1 MNWESA
7 IQQYIDHLTYV
18 ERKAKLTLNSY
29 LSDLNQVQHYFE
41 IQNIEFETVDTKLLN
56 QFIEVDT
63 HLKSNAS
70 MLRMISSIKGLYRF
84 LNLIDEKRLNP
95 TINMISL
102 KKTRRL
108 PKTISINEINQL
120 LQSEEGSQMNLDLT
134 LIDLLYSCGLR
145 VTELVS
151 LKLNQVY
158 LDDGYLRVLGKG
170 NKERM
175 IPMGKLTASNLRKYM
190 TSTRVIWLKNKTENI
205 FINTKGNNI
214 SRQYVYT
221 MLVAKEKA
229 LGLNNHISPHKLR
242 HSFATSLLNGGAD
255 LRVVQELLGHA
266 DISTTQIYT
275 HVDENRLRSAY
286 DKIHPK
292 RKGD

>member
-1 MNWESA
+1 MNWETVIS
-7 IQQYIDHLTYV
+7 QYVDHLTYV
-18 ERKAKLTLNSY
+18 ERKAKLTIESY
-29 LSDLNQVQHYFE
+29 RSDLKNLQIYFE
-41 IQNIEFETVDTKLLN
+41 KNQIDFELVDTEKLN
-56 QFIEVDT
+56 QYITEEVK
-63 HLKSNAS
+63 HKSNAS
-70 MLRMISSIKGLYRF
+70 VLRMISSIKGLYNY
-84 LNLIDEKRLNP
+84 LNRLDEKRPDP
-95 TINMISL
+95 TVNL
-102 KKTRRL
+102 FKVKKTTRL
-108 PKTISINEINQL
+108 PKIINQTEIDQL
-120 LQSEEGSQMNLDLT
+120 LESQEGSHLNLDLT

-145 VTELVS
+145 VSELVT

-158 LDDGYLRVLGKG
+158 LDDGYLRILGKG

-175 IPMGKLTASNLRKYM
+175 VPMGKLTASNLRNYI
-190 TSTRVIWLKNKTENI
+190 TSTRLMWLKTKTENV
-205 FINTKGNNI
+205 FINPKGKSV

-229 LGLNNHISPHKLR
+229 LGLNHHISPHKLR

-275 HVDENRLRSAY
+275 HIEENRLKSAY
-286 DKIHPK
+286 DKIYPK

>member
-1 MNWESA
+1 MNWENV
-7 IQQYIDHLTYV
+7 IGQYIDHLTYV
-18 ERKAKLTLNSY
+18 QRKAKLTQQSY
-29 LSDLNQVQHYFE
+29 LNDLKQFQHYFE
-41 IQNIEFETVDTKLLN
+41 EKGIAFEDVDTSTLN
-56 QFIEVDT
+56 GMIIAMSGE
-63 HLKSNAS
+63 KSNAS
-70 MLRMISSIKGLYRF
+70 ILRMISSIKGLYRF
-84 LNLIDEKRLNP
+84 ITRIDETHIDPTVNMVTVKKRHRIP
-95 TINMISL
+95 KIIS
-102 KKTRRL
+102 T
-108 PKTISINEINQL
+108 TEINDL
-120 LQSEEGSQMNLDLT
+120 LTTDEGSHLGLDLV

-151 LKLNQVY
+151 LKLNQVF
-158 LDDGYLRVLGKG
+158 LDDGYLRILGKG

-175 IPMGKLTASNLRKYM
+175 VPMGKLTVSNLRNYI
-190 TSTRVIWLKNKTENI
+190 SGSRNLWLKTKTENV
-205 FINTKGNNI
+205 FINKKGKPI

-229 LGLNNHISPHKLR
+229 LGLDNHISPHKLR

-275 HVDENRLRSAY
+275 HVEENRLKSAY

>member
-1 MNWESA
+1 MNWETTIS
-7 IQQYIDHLTYV
+7 QYVDHLTYV
-18 ERKAKLTLNSY
+18 ERKAKLTIESY
-29 LSDLNQVQHYFE
+29 RSDLKNLQNYFEKNQVDFDA
-41 IQNIEFETVDTKLLN
+41 VDTSLIN
-56 QFIEVDT
+56 QFITEEVR
-63 HLKSNAS
+63 HKSNAS
-70 MLRMISSIKGLYRF
+70 VLRMISSIKGFYSYLNRLDEKRIDPT
-84 LNLIDEKRLNP
+84 LNLIK
-95 TINMISL
+95 I
-102 KKTRRL
+102 KKTTRL
-108 PKTISINEINQL
+108 PKIVNQTEIEQL
-120 LQSEEGSQMNLDLT
+120 LESKEGSHLNLDLT

-145 VTELVS
+145 VNELVS

-158 LDDGYLRVLGKG
+158 LDDGYLRILGKG

-175 IPMGKLTASNLRKYM
+175 VPMGKLTASNLRNYI
-190 TSTRVIWLKNKTENI
+190 TSTRLMWLNTKTENV
-205 FINTKGNNI
+205 FINPKGKAV

-221 MLVAKEKA
+221 MLVTKEKA
-229 LGLNNHISPHKLR
+229 LGLNHHISPHKLR

-275 HVDENRLRSAY
+275 HVEENRLKSAY

>member
-1 MNWESA
+1 MNWEGA
-7 IQQYIDHLTYV
+7 INQYLDHLTYG
-18 ERKAKLTLNSY
+18 ERKSKLTIVAY
-29 LSDLNQVQHYFE
+29 LSDLKQVMDYFE
-41 IQNIEFETVDTKLLN
+41 ARNIEFESVDTSKLN
-56 QFIEVDT
+56 QFIEEKN

-70 MLRMISSIKGLYRF
+70 MLRLISSVKSFYRY
-84 LNLIDEKRLNP
+84 LNLIDEKRVDPTLNL
-95 TINMISL
+95 ISI
-102 KKTRRL
+102 KKTHRL
-108 PKTISINEINQL
+108 PKTISVNEITQL
-120 LQSEEGSQMNLDLT
+120 LELEEGSHMNLDLT

-151 LKLNQVY
+151 LRLNQVY
-158 LDDGYLRVLGKG
+158 LDDGYLRILGKG

-175 IPMGKLTASNLRKYM
+175 VPMGKLTTSNLRKYM
-190 TSTRVIWLKNKTENI
+190 TSTRVIWLKTKTENV
-205 FINTKGNNI
+205 FINSKGKPI
-214 SRQYVYT
+214 SRQYVYK
-221 MLVAKEKA
+221 MLVTKEKE
-229 LGLNNHISPHKLR
+229 LGLDNHISPHKLR

-275 HVDENRLRSAY
+275 HVDENRLRTAY

>member
-1 MNWESA
+1 MSWSTV
-7 IQQYIDHLTYV
+7 ISQYLDHLTYV
-18 ERKAKLTLNSY
+18 ERKAKLTVQAYS
-29 LSDLNQVQHYFE
+29 SDLKQYQAYFE
-41 IQNIEFETVDTKLLN
+41 SKAIEFEKVDTTALN
-56 QFIEVDT
+56 AWITD
-63 HLKSNAS
+63 LIGSKSNAS
-70 MLRMISSIKGLYRF
+70 ILRMLSSVKGLYRY
-84 LNLIDEKRLNP
+84 LGRVDEKTVDPTLNMMS
-95 TINMISL
+95 I
-102 KKTRRL
+102 KKRKRL
-108 PKTISINEINQL
+108 PKTVNQTEVDAL
-120 LQSEEGSQMNLDLT
+120 LNTDEASHKGLDLA

-158 LDDGYLRVLGKG
+158 LDDGYLRILGKG

-175 IPMGKLTASNLRKYM
+175 VPMGKLTVFNLRAYM
-190 TSTRVIWLKNKTENI
+190 TTARTLWLKNKTEFV
-205 FINTKGNNI
+205 FINSKGKPI

-221 MLVAKEKA
+221 MLVSKEKA
-229 LGLNNHISPHKLR
+229 LGLSKQISPHKLR

-275 HVDENRLRSAY
+275 HIEENRLKSAY